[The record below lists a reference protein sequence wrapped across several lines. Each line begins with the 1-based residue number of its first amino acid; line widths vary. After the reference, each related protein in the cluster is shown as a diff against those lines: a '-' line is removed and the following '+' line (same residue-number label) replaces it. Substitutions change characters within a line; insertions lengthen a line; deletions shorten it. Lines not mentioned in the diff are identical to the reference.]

1 MCVSGKINNHF
12 EKNKLPVTRS
22 RLQPASRGS
31 IPRASAA
38 LGASPGCWVL
48 GAGAVSGPCT
58 WPRPFKSLLPQA
70 APPLSAPPS
79 VRPAPFRPAPF
90 SVVQW
95 PLGRASAFSGP
106 SRASSRGV
114 RARRSV
120 WCFTHPPAG
129 AWVVST
135 SGCCEQCC
143 VNTGC
148 GHHPEMPISVP
159 SDKCPAAQRPG
170 RTAAPLLT
178 LRGTCTLFS
187 SAAALTPPQ
196 RPGFPSL
203 HVPPALAISCLFD
216 AGHAD
221 RCEEVSHRGFD
232 LQFLD

>member
-1 MCVSGKINNHF
+1 M
-12 EKNKLPVTRS
+12 
-22 RLQPASRGS
+22 
-31 IPRASAA
+31 
-38 LGASPGCWVL
+38 L
-48 GAGAVSGPCT
+48 GAGRWRCFWALHVAST
-58 WPRPFKSLLPQA
+58 FQV
-70 APPLSAPPS
+70 APPTG
-79 VRPAPFRPAPF
+79 RPAPFRPALCPPRPFRPAPF